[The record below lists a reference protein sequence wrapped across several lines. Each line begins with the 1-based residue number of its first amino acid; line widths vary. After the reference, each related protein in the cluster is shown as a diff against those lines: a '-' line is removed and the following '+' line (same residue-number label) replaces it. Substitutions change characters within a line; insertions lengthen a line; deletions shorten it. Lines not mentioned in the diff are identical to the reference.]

1 MREAA
6 MEKQKLIKYYTKT
19 VGIFNIAM
27 IYIPAII
34 FVVYLDIL
42 ICGLILGIYK
52 LNEFVYLF
60 SFPWWKITAVL
71 YIQCLL
77 FVFFA
82 GIIIGLRKLFIRH
95 KDFFLG

>member
-1 MREAA
+1 

-42 ICGLILGIYK
+42 I
-52 LNEFVYLF
+52 
-60 SFPWWKITAVL
+60 
-71 YIQCLL
+71 
-77 FVFFA
+77 
-82 GIIIGLRKLFIRH
+82 
-95 KDFFLG
+95 